1 MARTKRR
8 IRPHSGD
15 SLAQATVD
23 PKRLRLLNDY
33 IEKPPIQSDSAADKQ
48 EQLTMDTPEIRTL
61 HPRDVLRQLA
71 DSMNCK
77 HNELSIT
84 LPVHTTWRSAI
95 QAVEA
100 ALGDVDEDFLLM
112 PRGTGNRRAIREMAL
127 QAASELRSEQ
137 AAVELRSA
145 NVLGR
150 PIRTRVDLG
159 TVEPRPPR
167 NEATRERLRKI
178 AKEAAA
184 DTGFPDPYVS
194 LWPTLQDKCLP
205 MIGGNLTLRALD
217 GNTFDPICELKEME
231 MIFDTGAQ
239 WTIIAEEL
247 LPAAFREHLKDPV
260 HDLYRSNDCL
270 SVQVDVGIALTNCP
284 AVLEA
289 IALIVPR
296 AKMPNQL
303 LGILFGQITCIDR
316 LSLQAIPRRILL
328 AKRENISEEFWGDIV
343 LNEYLDFQDEVV
355 SL

>member
-1 MARTKRR
+1 
-8 IRPHSGD
+8 
-15 SLAQATVD
+15 
-23 PKRLRLLNDY
+23 
-33 IEKPPIQSDSAADKQ
+33 
-48 EQLTMDTPEIRTL
+48 MDTPEIRTL

-84 LPVHTTWRSAI
+84 LPAHTTWRSAI

-100 ALGDVDEDFLLM
+100 ALSDVDEDFLLM

-127 QAASELRSEQ
+127 QLQAASELRSEQ
-137 AAVELRSA
+137 AAVESHPA
-145 NVLGR
+145 DVLGR

-159 TVEPRPPR
+159 KVGPRPPP

-194 LWPTLQDKCLP
+194 LRPTLQDKCLP
-205 MIGGNLTLRALD
+205 IIRGNLTLRALD
-217 GNTFDPICELKEME
+217 GNTSDPICELKGME

-239 WTIIAEEL
+239 RTIMAEEL
-247 LPAAFREHLKDPV
+247 LPAAFREYLKDPV
-260 HDLYRSNDCL
+260 HDLHRSNDCL
-270 SVQVDVGIALTNCP
+270 SVQVDVDIALTNCP

-303 LGILFGQITCIDR
+303 LGILFGQISCIDR

-328 AKRENISEEFWGDIV
+328 AKKENISEEFWGDIV